1 MQWLTPHTPH
11 VNFTARAECGFIAFM
26 MGASPGMR
34 TYPGRTMSRP
44 AGTNKNAAVA

>member
-26 MGASPGMR
+26 IWTRIQGPAIDAELFP
-34 TYPGRTMSRP
+34 RP
-44 AGTNKNAAVA
+44 A